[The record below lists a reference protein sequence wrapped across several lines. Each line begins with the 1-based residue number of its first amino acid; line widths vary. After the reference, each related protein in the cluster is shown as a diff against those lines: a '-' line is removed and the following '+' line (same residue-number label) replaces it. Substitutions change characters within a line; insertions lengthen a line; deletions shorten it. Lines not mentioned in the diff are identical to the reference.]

1 MNVKRVQEQLKAK
14 GFGPLEVDGIA
25 GPQTYSAVKSF
36 QEANG
41 LEPDGLVG
49 PATLAK
55 LLPGVEPKAK
65 TLALRAMEI
74 AQSKEG
80 VRELTGNND
89 GPEVE
94 AYLKAVGLG
103 KGYAWCMA
111 FVVWCYD
118 QAAAQLGLKNPLVR
132 TGGCMK
138 QWNET
143 TCQKVG
149 VTELRAGDI
158 AIMDLGGGA
167 GHTFIVTA
175 RRGPVV
181 LTVEGNTN
189 NNGSANGDGV
199 YCRSRVIGGKII
211 GGIRC

>member
-1 MNVKRVQEQLKAK
+1 MNVRRVQAELNAR
-14 GFGPLEVDGIA
+14 GFGQLEVDGIA
-25 GPQTYSAVKSF
+25 GPQTYAAVKAF
-36 QEANG
+36 QASNG
-41 LEPDGLVG
+41 LKADGLVG
-49 PATLAK
+49 PDTLAK
-55 LLPGVEPKAK
+55 LLPGSEPQAK

-94 AYLKAVGLG
+94 AYLKAIGLG

-118 QAAAQLGLKNPLVR
+118 QAAKQLGVHNPLIR

-143 TCQKVG
+143 TCKKVKPQD
-149 VTELRAGDI
+149 LQPGDI
-158 AIMDLGGGA
+158 AIMDLGGGF
-167 GHTFIVTA
+167 GHTFIVTN
-175 RRGPVV
+175 RRAGVV
-181 LTVEGNTN
+181 DTIEGNTN

-199 YCRSRVIGGKII
+199 YARSRAISGKII